1 MKFYEIEYIKDGKRQ
16 KMSLKANSKN
26 DIKDRAKVAG
36 MIVKIKET
44 QTSTINDGFL
54 DLQEKF
60 TKLVSYVLV

>member
-44 QTSTINDGFL
+44 QTSTINDG
-54 DLQEKF
+54 
-60 TKLVSYVLV
+60 